1 MPLESSLIRIPL
13 GRGLAQGEDVRL
25 VVPGSMGEANNVVV
39 DRIGRYTPRPGWVQL
54 SATSEDGSSM
64 PAPDRVDIAGPELL
78 QVDSE
83 QGALWSYGPGRD
95 RWERIGYLPPLS
107 VERRPMVRTQTSLIT
122 GGIVRFGVD
131 DRYELRMWQYLAPG
145 GGGTFETYYRLHDAT
160 TGAMIS
166 RDSKVYN
173 PARLTVPVLVKVG
186 TSAWVV
192 YAATD
197 VRAYRTDEDL
207 GGGDTLVDGDDLI
220 YKFDACASRTGTQ
233 ALVATIPLGL
243 TKIRIFR
250 LDEDGSIA
258 DSGEWTDGIG
268 DTPSEVS
275 ICAKSGDGVW
285 VAAVLGF
292 PTNDLIVWRL
302 DSDLEVAAGPI
313 TVVSGWNRILWPSL
327 GTDATGD
334 LWVAWTGQES
344 EPDQIAVHVRRI
356 FHSNDTLDGT
366 VARTLYRATA
376 GMAPQLL
383 DDGLYLPVLASP
395 IDFFAYSPADG
406 DVDPRQGGDQHLALI
421 RLDANS
427 PTDPPTFAGLLVRN
441 VCSIFTTQQRWSELA
456 DGTYQIA
463 AVVRTRAT
471 PSNLTDGVDVLT
483 LDPRGRRQAQGAQLA
498 QQHVWALAGLW
509 GYDGFDVHE
518 EGFIQAPEI
527 LSATPGTDGDGAA
540 WAAGDVAYRGR
551 YECLDDRGVM
561 HVSPWSR
568 DFLAT
573 VNGSTHNSV
582 DLVMMNTG
590 FTAHGRRAVYRSIS
604 IALYRSKVNGAASGV
619 TRYYRLT
626 PYGDPVAQLNVA
638 TTSYT
643 DVATDDAIEALGYG
657 TEVSSGGRLPY
668 EVPPPARAV
677 VATKRRCWLASGED
691 NRAVWF
697 SQQILDGETPWWAEE
712 LSVQLLDTDER
723 IEALAPLDD
732 ALVIFTRSRIY
743 ALSDE
748 GPTDTGE
755 GAFAGPTP
763 INTSFGCIDRG
774 SVLATTRGIYFRS
787 ASGICLLDRGLS
799 VSVVGDP
806 IRDLLDDPAV
816 EIRHAVYDE
825 ANARAIF
832 HLFTTGDD
840 VGQPSRLALYDER
853 HAVWT
858 TATSGEVD
866 AIRSLAY
873 DRTAKAL
880 VVCGKFHVYREKSFG
895 FDGTV
900 SDAVWFDKTIATP
913 WLRGGEVGSWAQVR
927 LVHLEGEVQ
936 GPCTAQLDAYYNYVD
951 SDPRS
956 VALDFSTSTPGDQAV
971 KQLGLP
977 QQTFRALRLVLH
989 EATPVPP
996 EGEVAPLPA
1005 DTLSGVRWWGLA
1017 LDATVVPG
1025 PARIAATDRG
1035 GLSLWSGE
1043 RCWVRVRVRWP
1054 GACWAAPWAPAWAC
1068 RWGALWAAPSRA
1080 PSTTPRRSRPPTSTR
1095 RCTTRAGTTRSV
1107 LMPGPGPTRLRSA
1120 RGPRP
1125 TGASMTRAGACA
1137 WTCAGG
1143 RWAWPTSSTPTS
1155 GGTRPASPS
1164 CRRAGR
1170 SWRRPTSCNR
1180 PPPTLAAGSGR
1191 RWPPTGRP

>member
-1 MPLESSLIRIPL
+1 MPLQTGLIRIPL
-13 GRGLAQGEDVRL
+13 GRGLAQGEDERL
-25 VVPGSMGEANNVVV
+25 VVPGSMGEANNVIV
-39 DRIGRYTPRPGWVQL
+39 DRVGRYTPRPGWGQL
-54 SATSEDGSSM
+54 SATSEDGSAM
-64 PAPDRVDIAGPELL
+64 PDPDRVDVAGLELL
-78 QVDSE
+78 QVDRE

-122 GGIVRFGVD
+122 GGIVRFGAD
-131 DRYELRMWQYLAPG
+131 DRYELRMWQYLASGG
-145 GGGTFETYYRLHDAT
+145 GGGTFETYYRLHDSE

-166 RDSKVYN
+166 RDSQVYT

-197 VRAYRTDEDL
+197 VRAFRVKPDLTSATTVVDAEDL
-207 GGGDTLVDGDDLI
+207 L
-220 YKFDACASRTGTQ
+220 YKFDACASIDGSE
-233 ALVATIPLGL
+233 ALIATIPLGL
-243 TKIRIFR
+243 DRIRVFR
-250 LDEDGSIA
+250 LAEDGSIVT
-258 DSGEWTDGIG
+258 SSFFTDGVT

-275 ICAKSGDGVW
+275 ICARSGDGLW

-292 PTNDLIVWRL
+292 PTNDLLVWRL
-302 DSDLEVAAGPI
+302 DSDLALVAGPI
-313 TVVSGWNRILWPSL
+313 TVVSEWDEIGWPSL
-327 GTDATGD
+327 GTDANGD
-334 LWVAWTGQES
+334 LWVAWTGRENV
-344 EPDQIAVHVRRI
+344 DQQRAVHVRRI
-356 FHSNDTLDGT
+356 FTATDALDAT
-366 VARTLYRATA
+366 VARTLYRATS

-395 IDFFAYSPADG
+395 IDFYVYSPADG
-406 DVDPRQGGDQHLALI
+406 DDDPLRGGDQHLALI
-421 RLDANS
+421 RLDADA

-441 VCSIFTTQQRWSELA
+441 VCSIYTTQQRWSALA
-456 DGTYQIA
+456 DNTYQIA
-463 AVVRTRAT
+463 TVVRTRAT

-509 GYDGFDVHE
+509 GYDGFDCHE

-527 LSATPGTDGDGAA
+527 LSATPGTSGAGAA
-540 WAAGDVAYRGR
+540 WAAGTVAYRGR
-551 YECLDDRGVM
+551 YECLDDRGVL

-568 DFLAT
+568 DFLVEVDGA
-573 VNGSTHNSV
+573 THNSV
-582 DLVMMNTG
+582 GLVMMNTG

-604 IALYRSKVNGAASGV
+604 IAVYRSKVNGAAGGV

-626 PYGDPVAQLNVA
+626 PYGAPVAQLNVA
-638 TTSYT
+638 TTSYS
-643 DVATDDAIEALGYG
+643 DLATDDDIEALGYG

-691 NRAVWF
+691 NRSIWF

-732 ALVIFTRSRIY
+732 AVVGFTRSRIY
-743 ALSDE
+743 AISDD
-748 GPTDTGE
+748 GPSDTGD

-806 IRDLLDDPAV
+806 IRDLFDDPAV

-832 HLFTTGDD
+832 HLFTAGID
-840 VGQPSRLALYDER
+840 VGQPSTLAIYDER

-858 TATSGEVD
+858 TATSDEVD
-866 AIRSLAY
+866 EVYSLAY
-873 DRTAKAL
+873 DRNARAL
-880 VVCGKFHVYREKSFG
+880 VVCGKFHVYREGALG
-895 FDGTV
+895 FDGTEA
-900 SDAVWFDKTIATP
+900 DPVWFDKTIGTP
-913 WLRGGEVGSWAQVR
+913 WLRGGELGSWAQVR
-927 LVHLEGEVQ
+927 LVHLEGEAQ
-936 GPCTAQLDAYYNYVD
+936 GPCTVQLDAYYDYATSN
-951 SDPRS
+951 PKS
-956 VALDFSTSTPGDQAV
+956 VELDFTAEPRGTQIV

-989 EATPVPP
+989 EVGP
-996 EGEVAPLPA
+996 ESAPA
-1005 DTLSGVRWWGLA
+1005 DLDAPNGVRWWGLA

-1035 GLSLWSGE
+1035 GLSLWHGE
-1043 RCWVRVRVRWP
+1043 RCWVRAWARWP
-1054 GACWAAPWAPAWAC
+1054 VGCWAAPWALAWAC
-1068 RWGALWAAPSRA
+1068 RRVAPSVARSRA
-1080 PSTTPRRSRPPTSTR
+1080 PSTTPRPSRRPTSTR
-1095 RCTTRAGTTRSV
+1095 RCTTRAGTTRSAP
-1107 LMPGPGPTRLRSA
+1107 MPARPRPQRPSA
-1120 RGPRP
+1120 RAPRP
-1125 TGASMTRAGACA
+1125 TGASTTRAATCA
-1137 WTCAGG
+1137 WMCAGG
-1143 RWAWPTSSTPTS
+1143 RWAWPTSSTPTC
-1155 GGTRPASPS
+1155 GGTRPPWPS

-1170 SWRRPTSCNR
+1170 SWRRPTSCNSR
-1180 PPPTLAAGSGR
+1180 PPTPAAGPGR